1 MADPKIADTK
11 PVVLDME
18 AGTYWYCTCGGS
30 TNQPFCD
37 GAHKG
42 SEFTPEKVELTES
55 CKMAFCQCKRTGNKP
70 QCDGSHQNL

>member
-11 PVVLDME
+11 PAVLDMA

-42 SEFTPEKVELTES
+42 TEFKPEKVELAED
-55 CKMAFCQCKRTGNKP
+55 CKMAFCQCKRTGNQP
-70 QCDGSHQNL
+70 QCDGSHRNL